1 MYEIILIEDDKANFR
16 VLKQNIRVLDK
27 YWCIGQNPWV
37 LDQIFGS
44 LNKSL
49 VLDIQTLRSFVDLVF
64 GRVIRHCFYV
74 PRAT

>member
-16 VLKQNIRVLDK
+16 FLKQNIRVLDK

-49 VLDIQTLRSFVDLVF
+49 VLDKTKIKRFNLMGGGD
-64 GRVIRHCFYV
+64 ID
-74 PRAT
+74 

>member
-1 MYEIILIEDDKANFR
+1 MYEIILIKNDKADFR
-16 VLKQNIRVLDK
+16 FLKQNIRVLDK

-49 VLDIQTLRSFVDLVF
+49 VLDKIYGSF
-64 GRVIRHCFYV
+64 FYILLILFFSQK
-74 PRAT
+74 